1 MRPVLRIGRRSAS
14 SDATADRATVA
25 TGVDDLV
32 ERRLLTG
39 LALVPAGANVVM
51 QLSLAPVGRAVL
63 ESRVES
69 GALTR
74 HPIKRTRTTLS
85 YLVLAM
91 CGTEDERAWLGREVS
106 RQHRGVR
113 SGEAS
118 PVAYDAFDPSLQL
131 WVAAC
136 LYRGALD
143 VLALYGESPE
153 AATLDALY
161 ERSARLATV
170 LQVPPGAWPAT
181 RADFDAYWNARL
193 AELTIDEPTRRYL
206 VELVTLG
213 FVWRPL
219 SRLLGPW
226 HARATLALLDP
237 PFRALLGLT
246 LSPAEEARVR
256 RQLAGLAR
264 LYRALPPAL
273 ARAPF
278 TWVLADA
285 RARRARGRA
294 LT

>member
-1 MRPVLRIGRRSAS
+1 MTDL
-14 SDATADRATVA
+14 DE
-25 TGVDDLV
+25 LV

-74 HPIKRTRTTLS
+74 HPVKRTRTTLS
-85 YLVLAM
+85 YLALAM

-118 PVAYDAFDPSLQL
+118 PVVYDAFDPSLQL

-136 LYRGALD
+136 LYRGGLD
-143 VLALYGESPE
+143 VLALYGETPDD
-153 AATLDALY
+153 ATLDALY
-161 ERSARLATV
+161 ERSARLATA
-170 LQVPPGAWPAT
+170 LQVAPDAWPST
-181 RADFDAYWNARL
+181 RAEFDAYWDAQLARL
-193 AELTIDEPTRRYL
+193 SVDEPTRRYL
-206 VELVTLG
+206 VELVTVG
-213 FVWRPL
+213 FVPRPL
-219 SRLLGPW
+219 ARLLGPW

-237 PFRALLGLT
+237 PFRALLGLE
-246 LSPAEEARVR
+246 LSGAEEARVR

-264 LYRALPPAL
+264 LYRALPSAL
-273 ARAPF
+273 ARVPF
-278 TWVLADA
+278 NWVLADA
-285 RARRARGRA
+285 RFRRARGRA

>member
-1 MRPVLRIGRRSAS
+1 MT
-14 SDATADRATVA
+14 TA
-25 TGVDDLV
+25 DDLV

-39 LALVPAGANVVM
+39 LSLVPAGANVVM

-74 HPIKRTRTTLS
+74 HPVKRARTTLS
-85 YLVLAM
+85 YLTLAM
-91 CGTEDERAWLGREVS
+91 TGTEAERAWLGREIS
-106 RQHRGVR
+106 RQHRAVR
-113 SGEAS
+113 SREAS

-136 LYRGALD
+136 LYRGGLD
-143 VLALYGESPE
+143 VLALYGESPD
-153 AATLDALY
+153 APVLDALY
-161 ERSARLATV
+161 ERSARLATA
-170 LQVPPGAWPAT
+170 LQVSPEDWPRT
-181 RADFDAYWNARL
+181 RADFDAYWRARTADL
-193 AELTIDEPTRRYL
+193 AVDEPTRRYL
-206 VELVTLG
+206 VDLVTLG
-213 FVWRPL
+213 FLPRPL
-219 SRLLGPW
+219 ARLVGPW

-237 PFRALLGLT
+237 PFRALLGLE
-246 LSPAEEARVR
+246 LSEREEARVR

-278 TWVLADA
+278 SWVLRDA
-285 RARRARGRA
+285 RTRRARGRP